1 MDPRPLVF
9 ALGLLV
15 AAGLPAAEVYRWT
28 DDDGVV
34 HYSDQPHP
42 GAEKIYLAEP
52 NSSRA
57 LSSARKRTDGTE
69 PTASPDFVKYESLAV
84 TAPVAEETLWN
95 IEAVLNVTVS
105 VNPALQPGH
114 QLRVYFD
121 GTPQMVAGTS
131 FQLQEVWRGS
141 HNLQAEIIDGTG
153 KLMIRSKPI
162 RFYVQQ
168 STVR

>member
-1 MDPRPLVF
+1 MDPRLLVL
-9 ALGLLV
+9 ALGLLG

-28 DDDGVV
+28 DEDGIV

-52 NSSRA
+52 NTSRA
-57 LSSARKRTDGTE
+57 LSAARKRNDETE
-69 PTASPDFVKYESLAV
+69 PADSPEFVKYESIAV

-95 IEAVLNVTVS
+95 IEGVLTVTLSVS
-105 VNPALQPGH
+105 PALQPGH
-114 QLRVYFD
+114 QVRLYFD
-121 GTPQMVAGTS
+121 GTPQMLAGTS
-131 FQLQEVWRGS
+131 VQLQEVWRGS
-141 HNLQAEIIDGTG
+141 HNLQAEIIDATG
-153 KLMIRSKPI
+153 KLMIRSQPI